1 MTVSEIQRRFLSQN
15 PELSW
20 VWDILEGKQLPVTE
34 KFTAL
39 SMQQLREIRDVIR
52 LVREADRSASPM
64 ALLAA
69 EQLTEKLLNG
79 SEIKPDKYYCS
90 SPERGKRHSSAA
102 GITMLLFT
110 AFMIFAFIGIMHWNA
125 YIGSA
130 CFVGGIIIL
139 VTGYSLTDRLYKKE
153 APPYLAETVYHTDRL
168 YFLKGECY
176 LLCDKLMF
184 SYCKDDRIPARYRDS
199 GPEHIDHLCVPI
211 ADISYI
217 QGKMLILS
225 NGGAVSLYDSPQLD
239 DMLEYISALVKWSPA
254 PYHPSAESEKSYIKV
269 EKGAMMKLIIA
280 VAVLLIGVYSMPSF
294 VHVMQ
299 AWFS

>member
-1 MTVSEIQRRFLSQN
+1 MTVSEIQRRFLSKC

-34 KFTAL
+34 KFTAM
-39 SMQQLREIRDVIR
+39 SRQQLCEIRNVIKSIR
-52 LVREADRSASPM
+52 AADRSNSPM

-79 SEIKPDKYYCS
+79 DTINPDKYYCS
-90 SPERGKRHSSAA
+90 NPERGKRHSSAA

-110 AFMIFAFIGIMHWNA
+110 AFMIFAFIGVMHWNA
-125 YIGSA
+125 YIGFA

-139 VTGYSLTDRLYKKE
+139 LIGSSLTDRLYKKE
-153 APPYLAETVYHTDRL
+153 TPTYLAETDYHTDRL

-239 DMLEYISALVKWSPA
+239 DMLEYISALVRWSPA
-254 PYHPSAESEKSYIKV
+254 PYHPSSESEKSYIKA
-269 EKGAMMKLIIA
+269 EKGALLQLIIV

-294 VHVMQ
+294 VHVIQ
-299 AWFS
+299 TWF